1 MTVWK
6 KDACC
11 DGIPRITIPV
21 RFLMLAVT
29 AGAISLT
36 WLH

>member
-11 DGIPRITIPV
+11 DGIPRIIISV
-21 RFLMLAVT
+21 RLLMLAVT
-29 AGAISLT
+29 AGAIS
-36 WLH
+36 